1 MAEKLNPA
9 IGYIGNAI
17 RSVAKDHI
25 TSFAEDTYDE
35 HFQEYQAILNK
46 LNAIQDE
53 EGNLEK
59 TPFKYIVNEEFIF
72 AMVDKND
79 VFLAGIQWDGTPKF
93 AKMEENAGREISSI
107 NAQKKYLHEE
117 ISSINAQI
125 KYLHE
130 EISQVRTD
138 LKRNVFSLSF
148 DRDTGRIIGTTSDT
162 SRITSCT
169 QDRTTGK
176 IIMNHQLD

>member
-9 IGYIGNAI
+9 IGYIGNAL
-17 RSVAKDHI
+17 RSVAEDHI
-25 TSFAEDTYDE
+25 TSFAEDSYDE
-35 HFQEYQAILNK
+35 HFQEYQAVLNK
-46 LNAIQDE
+46 LNAIQNE

-72 AMVDKND
+72 AMVDEND
-79 VFLAGIQWDGTPKF
+79 VFLGGIQWDGTPKY
-93 AKMEENAGREISSI
+93 AKLEENANREI
-107 NAQKKYLHEE
+107 E
-117 ISSINAQI
+117 SINAQI
-125 KYLHE
+125 KYIHE
-130 EISQVRTD
+130 QISDVRND
-138 LKRNVFSLSF
+138 LKRNVLSLSF
-148 DRDTGRIIGTTSDT
+148 DRSTGRIIGTTSET

>member
-59 TPFKYIVNEEFIF
+59 APFKYIVNEEFIF
-72 AMVDKND
+72 AMVEEND

-93 AKMEENAGREISSI
+93 AKMEENAGR
-107 NAQKKYLHEE
+107 E

>member
-1 MAEKLNPA
+1 MAETLNPA
-9 IGYIGNAI
+9 TGYIGNAI

-35 HFQEYQAILNK
+35 HFQEYQSILNK

-72 AMVDKND
+72 AMVDEND
-79 VFLAGIQWDGTPKF
+79 VFLAGILWDGTPKF
-93 AKMEENAGREISSI
+93 AKMEENAGR
-107 NAQKKYLHEE
+107 E

>member
-17 RSVAKDHI
+17 RSLAKDHI

-72 AMVDKND
+72 AMVDEND

-93 AKMEENAGREISSI
+93 AKMEENAGR
-107 NAQKKYLHEE
+107 E

-148 DRDTGRIIGTTSDT
+148 DRDSGRIIGTTSDT

>member
-1 MAEKLNPA
+1 MAETLNPA

-35 HFQEYQAILNK
+35 HFQEYQAILNM

-107 NAQKKYLHEE
+107 NAQ
-117 ISSINAQI
+117 I

-138 LKRNVFSLSF
+138 LKRNVFSISF

>member
-1 MAEKLNPA
+1 MADKKNSA
-9 IGYIGNAI
+9 IGYIGNAL

-72 AMVDKND
+72 AMVDEND

-107 NAQKKYLHEE
+107 NAQ
-117 ISSINAQI
+117 I

-138 LKRNVFSLSF
+138 LKRNVLSLSF
-148 DRDTGRIIGTTSDT
+148 DRATGRIIGITSER

>member
-1 MAEKLNPA
+1 MAGKVTPA
-9 IGYIGNAI
+9 IGYIGNAL
-17 RSVAKDHI
+17 RSIAKDHI
-25 TSFAEDTYDE
+25 TGFTEDTYDE

-107 NAQKKYLHEE
+107 NAQ
-117 ISSINAQI
+117 I
-125 KYLHE
+125 KYLQE
-130 EISQVRTD
+130 QINDVRND

>member
-1 MAEKLNPA
+1 MAETLNPA

-46 LNAIQDE
+46 LNAIQNE

-93 AKMEENAGREISSI
+93 AKMEENAGR
-107 NAQKKYLHEE
+107 E

>member
-9 IGYIGNAI
+9 IGYIGNAL
-17 RSVAKDHI
+17 RSVAEDHI
-25 TSFAEDTYDE
+25 TSFAEDSYDE
-35 HFQEYQAILNK
+35 HFQEYQAVLNK
-46 LNAIQDE
+46 LNAIQNE

-72 AMVDKND
+72 AMVDEND
-79 VFLAGIQWDGTPKF
+79 VFLGGIQWDGTPKF

-107 NAQKKYLHEE
+107 NAQ
-117 ISSINAQI
+117 I

-130 EISQVRTD
+130 EISRVRTD

-148 DRDTGRIIGTTSDT
+148 DRSTGRIIGTTSDT

>member
-9 IGYIGNAI
+9 IGYIGNAL
-17 RSVAKDHI
+17 RSIAKDHI
-25 TSFAEDTYDE
+25 TGFTEDTYDE

-46 LNAIQDE
+46 LNAIQDN

-72 AMVDKND
+72 AMVDAND
-79 VFLAGIQWDGTPKF
+79 VLLAGIEWDGTPKF
-93 AKMEENAGREISSI
+93 AKMEENAGR
-107 NAQKKYLHEE
+107 E

>member
-1 MAEKLNPA
+1 MKISIMAEKLNPA

-25 TSFAEDTYDE
+25 TSFAADTYDE

-53 EGNLEK
+53 EGNLEN

-72 AMVDKND
+72 AMVDEND

-93 AKMEENAGREISSI
+93 AKMEENAGR
-107 NAQKKYLHEE
+107 E

>member
-1 MAEKLNPA
+1 MAETLNPA

-53 EGNLEK
+53 EGNLEE

-72 AMVDKND
+72 AMVDEND

-93 AKMEENAGREISSI
+93 AKMEENAGR
-107 NAQKKYLHEE
+107 E

-148 DRDTGRIIGTTSDT
+148 DRDTGRIIGTTSET

>member
-1 MAEKLNPA
+1 MAGKVTPA
-9 IGYIGNAI
+9 IGYIGNAL
-17 RSVAKDHI
+17 RSIAKDHI
-25 TSFAEDTYDE
+25 TGFAEDTYDE

-53 EGNLEK
+53 EGNLEE

-72 AMVDKND
+72 AMVDEND
-79 VFLAGIQWDGTPKF
+79 VFLGGIQWDGTPKF
-93 AKMEENAGREISSI
+93 AKMEENAGREISSV
-107 NAQKKYLHEE
+107 
-117 ISSINAQI
+117 NAQI

-130 EISQVRTD
+130 EISRVRTD

>member
-1 MAEKLNPA
+1 MAETLNPA

-107 NAQKKYLHEE
+107 NAQ
-117 ISSINAQI
+117 I

>member
-1 MAEKLNPA
+1 MAKKLNPA
-9 IGYIGNAI
+9 IGHIGNAL
-17 RSVAKDHI
+17 RSVAEDHI
-25 TSFAEDTYDE
+25 TSFAVDTYDE

-72 AMVDKND
+72 AMVDTND
-79 VFLAGIQWDGTPKF
+79 VFLAGIRWDGTPKY
-93 AKMEENAGREISSI
+93 AKLEENAGR
-107 NAQKKYLHEE
+107 E

>member
-72 AMVDKND
+72 AMVDEND
-79 VFLAGIQWDGTPKF
+79 VFLAGIQWDATPKF
-93 AKMEENAGREISSI
+93 AKMEENAGR
-107 NAQKKYLHEE
+107 E

>member
-1 MAEKLNPA
+1 MAKKINPA
-9 IGYIGNAI
+9 IGYIGNAM
-17 RSVAKDHI
+17 RSVAEDHV

-35 HFQEYQAILNK
+35 HFLEYQAILNK

-72 AMVDKND
+72 AMVDEND

-93 AKMEENAGREISSI
+93 AKMEENAGR
-107 NAQKKYLHEE
+107 E

>member
-1 MAEKLNPA
+1 MAETLNPA

-17 RSVAKDHI
+17 RSLAKDHI

-53 EGNLEK
+53 EGNLKK

-93 AKMEENAGREISSI
+93 AKMEENAGR
-107 NAQKKYLHEE
+107 E

>member
-107 NAQKKYLHEE
+107 NAQ
-117 ISSINAQI
+117 I

-138 LKRNVFSLSF
+138 LKRNVFSISF

>member
-59 TPFKYIVNEEFIF
+59 TPFRYIVNEEFIF
-72 AMVDKND
+72 AMVDEND
-79 VFLAGIQWDGTPKF
+79 VFLAGILWDGTPKF
-93 AKMEENAGREISSI
+93 AKMEENAGR
-107 NAQKKYLHEE
+107 E

>member
-1 MAEKLNPA
+1 MKISIMAEKLNPA

-25 TSFAEDTYDE
+25 TSFAEDSYDE

-72 AMVDKND
+72 AMVDEND

-93 AKMEENAGREISSI
+93 AKMEENAGR
-107 NAQKKYLHEE
+107 E

>member
-1 MAEKLNPA
+1 MIMAGKVTPA
-9 IGYIGNAI
+9 IGYIGNAL
-17 RSVAKDHI
+17 RSIAKDHI
-25 TSFAEDTYDE
+25 TGFAEDTYDE

-72 AMVDKND
+72 AMVDAND
-79 VFLAGIQWDGTPKF
+79 VFLAGIRWDGTPKY
-93 AKMEENAGREISSI
+93 AKLEENANREI
-107 NAQKKYLHEE
+107 E
-117 ISSINAQI
+117 SINAQI
-125 KYLHE
+125 KYIHE
-130 EISQVRTD
+130 QISDVRND
-138 LKRNVFSLSF
+138 LKRNVLSLSF
-148 DRDTGRIIGTTSDT
+148 DRSTGRIIGTTSET

>member
-1 MAEKLNPA
+1 MAETLNPA

-93 AKMEENAGREISSI
+93 AKMEENAER
-107 NAQKKYLHEE
+107 E

-176 IIMNHQLD
+176 IIINHQLD

>member
-1 MAEKLNPA
+1 MAETLNPA

-25 TSFAEDTYDE
+25 TSFAEDSYDE

-53 EGNLEK
+53 EGNLQK
-59 TPFKYIVNEEFIF
+59 NPFKYIVNEEFIF
-72 AMVDKND
+72 AMVDEND

-107 NAQKKYLHEE
+107 NAQ
-117 ISSINAQI
+117 I

-138 LKRNVFSLSF
+138 LKRNVFSISF

>member
-1 MAEKLNPA
+1 MADKLNPA
-9 IGYIGNAI
+9 VGYIGNAL

-35 HFQEYQAILNK
+35 QFQEYQAILNK

-72 AMVDKND
+72 AMVDAND
-79 VFLAGIQWDGTPKF
+79 VFLAGIQWDGTPKY
-93 AKMEENAGREISSI
+93 AKLEENAGREISSI
-107 NAQKKYLHEE
+107 NAQ
-117 ISSINAQI
+117 I
-125 KYLHE
+125 KYIHE
-130 EISQVRTD
+130 QISDVRND
-138 LKRNVFSLSF
+138 LKRNVLSLSF
-148 DRDTGRIIGTTSDT
+148 DRSTGRIIGTTSDT

>member
-9 IGYIGNAI
+9 IGYIGNAL
-17 RSVAKDHI
+17 RSVAEDHI
-25 TSFAEDTYDE
+25 TSFAEDSYDE
-35 HFQEYQAILNK
+35 HFQEYQAVLNK
-46 LNAIQDE
+46 LNAIQNE

-59 TPFKYIVNEEFIF
+59 NPFKYIVNEEFIF
-72 AMVDKND
+72 AMVDEND
-79 VFLAGIQWDGTPKF
+79 VFLGGIQWDGTPKF

-107 NAQKKYLHEE
+107 NAQ
-117 ISSINAQI
+117 I

-130 EISQVRTD
+130 EISRVRTD

>member
-17 RSVAKDHI
+17 RSVAKNHI

-72 AMVDKND
+72 AMVDEND
-79 VFLAGIQWDGTPKF
+79 VFLGGIQWDGTPKF
-93 AKMEENAGREISSI
+93 AKMEENAGR
-107 NAQKKYLHEE
+107 E

>member
-1 MAEKLNPA
+1 MAETLNPA

-53 EGNLEK
+53 EGNLEE

-72 AMVDKND
+72 AMVDEND

-107 NAQKKYLHEE
+107 NAQ
-117 ISSINAQI
+117 I

-130 EISQVRTD
+130 KISQVRTD

-148 DRDTGRIIGTTSDT
+148 DRDTGRIIGTTSET

>member
-1 MAEKLNPA
+1 MAETLNPA

-72 AMVDKND
+72 AMVDEND

-93 AKMEENAGREISSI
+93 AKMEENAGR
-107 NAQKKYLHEE
+107 E

-176 IIMNHQLD
+176 IIMSHQLD

>member
-59 TPFKYIVNEEFIF
+59 TPFRYIVNEEFIF
-72 AMVDKND
+72 AMVDEND

-93 AKMEENAGREISSI
+93 AKMEENAGR
-107 NAQKKYLHEE
+107 E

>member
-1 MAEKLNPA
+1 MAETLNPA

-35 HFQEYQAILNK
+35 HFQEYQAILNM

-93 AKMEENAGREISSI
+93 AKMEENAGR
-107 NAQKKYLHEE
+107 E

>member
-9 IGYIGNAI
+9 IGHIGNAL
-17 RSVAKDHI
+17 RSVAEDHI

-35 HFQEYQAILNK
+35 HFQEYQSILNK

-107 NAQKKYLHEE
+107 NT
-117 ISSINAQI
+117 QI

>member
-1 MAEKLNPA
+1 MAETLNPA

-25 TSFAEDTYDE
+25 TSFAEDSYDE

-46 LNAIQDE
+46 LNAIQNE

-72 AMVDKND
+72 AMVDEND

-107 NAQKKYLHEE
+107 NAQ
-117 ISSINAQI
+117 I

-130 EISQVRTD
+130 EISQVKTD

>member
-9 IGYIGNAI
+9 IGEIGNAL
-17 RSVAKDHI
+17 RSVAEDHI
-25 TSFAEDTYDE
+25 TSFAEDSYDE

-72 AMVDKND
+72 AMVDEND
-79 VFLAGIQWDGTPKF
+79 VFLGGIQWDGTPKF
-93 AKMEENAGREISSI
+93 AKMEENAGR
-107 NAQKKYLHEE
+107 E

>member
-1 MAEKLNPA
+1 MAGKVKPA
-9 IGYIGNAI
+9 IGYIGNAL
-17 RSVAKDHI
+17 RSIAKDHI
-25 TSFAEDTYDE
+25 TGFAEDTYDE

-59 TPFKYIVNEEFIF
+59 NPFKYIVNEEFIF
-72 AMVDKND
+72 AMVDEND

-93 AKMEENAGREISSI
+93 AKMEENANREIT
-107 NAQKKYLHEE
+107 
-117 ISSINAQI
+117 SINAQI
-125 KYLHE
+125 KYLQE

>member
-9 IGYIGNAI
+9 TGYIGNAI

-46 LNAIQDE
+46 LNAVQDE

-72 AMVDKND
+72 AIVDEND
-79 VFLAGIQWDGTPKF
+79 AFLAGIQWDGTPKF
-93 AKMEENAGREISSI
+93 AKMEENAGR
-107 NAQKKYLHEE
+107 E

>member
-1 MAEKLNPA
+1 MAETLNPA

-46 LNAIQDE
+46 LNAILDE

-72 AMVDKND
+72 AMVDAND

-107 NAQKKYLHEE
+107 NAQ
-117 ISSINAQI
+117 I

-138 LKRNVFSLSF
+138 LKRNVFSISF